1 MTLTKEMHFRVLDS
15 LTTLRRT
22 NKILCIRDIWKIS
35 CPAHNGPLRLTVI
48 L

>member
-1 MTLTKEMHFRVLDS
+1 MTPTKEMHFRVLDS
-15 LTTLRRT
+15 LTTLRLI
-22 NKILCIRDIWKIS
+22 NKILCISEIWKIS